1 MYVLKFGGSSLAD
14 AGRFAQVVDIISGT
28 HDQHPTAVVVSAP
41 QGITNKLVT
50 LISAIENNTTQ
61 GILDDIKQHLQAILN
76 DTLVRYPAID
86 KAQCQS
92 KCELLFSDISRW
104 IEGASLLGHCPE
116 QTYAQIVASG
126 ERFSVLLL
134 EAVFLSQ
141 SKSVSLLEPTEFI
154 HVKTDT
160 SEPIA
165 EIDLSRAAFAE
176 LYQDL
181 ASLCFMPGFIA
192 HDMNGNATT
201 LGRNGSDYSA
211 AILAACTNADVCE
224 VWTDVD
230 GVYNS
235 DPRLIPDAKLLST
248 MSYNEAMELSYF
260 GAKILHPKTISPLH
274 RFNIPCRIKNTH
286 APENPGTYISDRS
299 DSDDLIRAV
308 TNLPNVAMIRVSG
321 PEMKGIVGMA
331 SRVFHTISQADIS
344 VIMISQSSAEYS
356 ISFCVP
362 RNDADKAVTALNI
375 AFDLEIKSALLDPIQ
390 VQLDLAVITVVGDK
404 MQHQRGIAARFFNAL
419 ANARVNI
426 IAIAQDS
433 SERTISA
440 VVRAKRLDDATR
452 ICHASLF
459 KHVANID
466 VVVIGCG
473 TVGKVLIDQILSQT
487 DYLAQQNIALK
498 LVGIANSRQLLL
510 ETNGIHPGDDWQS
523 KLNQQDEGLSLDKL
537 YTFVQEAHLINPV
550 IIDCTSSLDIA
561 RDYVKYLEHG
571 FHVVTANKKA
581 NTEDM
586 SYYKALRT
594 ASVNGLKKFLYET
607 NVGAGLPVIDNLQG
621 LLKAGDQL
629 LTFEGILSGSLSYIF
644 GEVHNGLTLSEATA
658 KARSMGYTEPN
669 PAEDLS
675 GLDVAR
681 KALVIARE
689 AGLELEMSE
698 LEVVAA
704 VPEQLANIT
713 DADDFM
719 SKLSDYDAEFSQQV
733 AEAEAAGKVLRYIAR
748 IEGCTIKVGI
758 QAVDKDNPLY
768 GVMGGENAMS
778 IHTRFYD
785 PVPIVIRGYGAGA
798 EVTAAGLF
806 GDMLKTMRVE
816 SSVVV

>member
-14 AGRFAQVVDIISGT
+14 ASRFTQVVDIINT
-28 HDQHPTAVVVSAP
+28 TNEEQPVAVVVSAP

-50 LISAIENNTTQ
+50 LIAAIENNSSRSVLEDIKQ
-61 GILDDIKQHLQAILN
+61 QLQDILDDTLTVYPDIDAAACQA
-76 DTLVRYPAID
+76 
-86 KAQCQS
+86 
-92 KCELLFSDISRW
+92 KCDALFADIGRLT
-104 IEGASLLGHCPE
+104 EGASLLGHCPD
-116 QTYAQIVASG
+116 QTNAQIVASG

-134 EAVFLSQ
+134 EAIFNSQ
-141 SKSVSLLEPTEFI
+141 AKAVTLLEPTEFI

-165 EIDLSRAAFAE
+165 EIDMSRAAFAE
-176 LYQDL
+176 KYANLTG
-181 ASLCFMPGFIA
+181 LCLMPGFIA
-192 HDMNGNATT
+192 HDMDGNPTT

-211 AILAACTNADVCE
+211 AILAACANAEVCE

-286 APENPGTYISDRS
+286 APDNPGTYISDVS

-308 TNLPNVAMIRVSG
+308 TNLPDVAMIRVSG

-331 SRVFHTISQADIS
+331 SRVFHSISQADIS
-344 VIMISQSSAEYS
+344 IIMISQSSAEYS

-362 RNDADKAVTALNI
+362 RIDADKAVAALNI
-375 AFDLEIKSALLDPIQ
+375 AFDLEIKSGLLDPIQ
-390 VQLDLAVITVVGDK
+390 VQTDLAVITVVGDK

-459 KHVANID
+459 KHLANID

-473 TVGKVLIDQILSQT
+473 TVGKVLIEQILSQT
-487 DYLAQQNIALK
+487 DYLAKQNIALR

-510 ETNGIHPGDDWQS
+510 QSGGIQPTDDWESMLSDQT
-523 KLNQQDEGLSLDKL
+523 EGLSLERL

-550 IIDCTSSLDIA
+550 IIDCTSSIKIA
-561 RDYVKYLEHG
+561 RDYVRYLEHG

-586 SYYKALRT
+586 AYYRQLRT

-621 LLKAGDQL
+621 LLKAGDDL

-658 KARSMGYTEPN
+658 KARDMGYTEPN

-689 AGLELEMSE
+689 AGLELEMDD
-698 LEVVAA
+698 LDVVPA
-704 VPEQLANIT
+704 VPQELAQIS

-719 SKLSDYDAEFSQQV
+719 RQLANYDDDFSQQV
-733 AEAEAAGKVLRYIAR
+733 NAAEAEGKVLRYIAR
-748 IEGCTIKVGI
+748 IEGKSIKVGI
-758 QAVDKDNPLY
+758 QAVAKSNPLY
-768 GVMGGENAMS
+768 GVMGGENAMA

-816 SSVVV
+816 SSVAV